1 MNQQRTDPAEV
12 QLSIV
17 KDFVNTVEL
26 DEDDGEQLTS
36 PKALGS
42 WLRERGLLESSTE
55 VNEPELDQTLVFREA
70 LRDLL
75 SRNAGEAID
84 DSAIDVVNEQAAR
97 SSLRI
102 RFEDADRPQ
111 LVPSAKG
118 VNGALGRL
126 LATIYKAMA
135 DGTWSRLKACR
146 KHSCRWAFYDR
157 SRNRSR
163 SWCSMAVCGNQVKV
177 SRFRQR
183 QPPDEDERT

>member
-36 PKALGS
+36 PEALGS
-42 WLRERGLLESSTE
+42 WLRERGLLESSTQ

-75 SRNAGEAID
+75 SRNAGEVID

-102 RFEDADRPQ
+102 RFEDADRAQ

-163 SWCSMAVCGNQVKV
+163 SWCSMAVCGNRVKV

-183 QPPDEDERT
+183 QPPDEDART